1 MLKATVTPTQSEIAI
16 RIPKEYINH
25 EVEILVLPL
34 FEMQA
39 PPKSGND
46 EPDKALAKLFKN
58 APNVK
63 VEAPK
68 DIDALMNEVNDV
80 VL

>member
-1 MLKATVTPTQSEIAI
+1 MLREIVKPTKREIEI
-16 RIPKEYINH
+16 TLPQEYVNQ

-34 FEMQA
+34 FEIES
-39 PPKSGND
+39 PPKHTDDDSD
-46 EPDKALAKLFKN
+46 DALAKLFKN

-63 VEAPK
+63 VDPSV
-68 DIDALMNEVNDV
+68 DIDGLMNEVNDV

>member
-39 PPKSGND
+39 PQKAETMNRIKLWQNSLKMPPMSKLKRPKISM
-46 EPDKALAKLFKN
+46 P
-58 APNVK
+58 
-63 VEAPK
+63 
-68 DIDALMNEVNDV
+68 
-80 VL
+80 